1 MGGPFEETFG
11 KRARRLEARALAPVS
26 DERVDLCFN
35 PEGLEGGET
44 SDLQSRGRYRPAAPG
59 GLARWRGYG
68 DELEALHHRWNT
80 VAPLARAHRNA
91 SAFPLPT
98 RLMGIVNVTPDSFS
112 DGGECFEPE
121 AAIEHG
127 LKLIAEGADILDIGG
142 ESTRPGARPVG
153 AEEEIDRVLGVVE
166 TLAAKGG
173 VPVSIDTQ
181 KAYVARAA
189 LAAGATMVNDVSAGK
204 DPDMFATVAERG
216 GMICLMHMR
225 GTPEDMQSEPHYRDC
240 VREVTFFLRERA
252 AVALNA
258 GIDGSRMILDPGIG
272 FGKRL
277 EDNLALIRALPELR
291 SLGLPLMLGVSRK
304 SFLGRLGGEPRAARR
319 AEETIAALSLGAYL
333 GADLHRVH
341 DVAAARKALSVITAF
356 PEPAIHA

>member
-127 LKLIAEGADILDIGG
+127 LKLIAE
-142 ESTRPGARPVG
+142 
-153 AEEEIDRVLGVVE
+153 EELDRVLGVVE

-181 KAYVARAA
+181 KACVARAA